1 MTEYLKVTNCRG
13 KKAVLRDIVKSIKLI
28 DQLFRECNYSQ
39 GKKKLNK
46 SRNLLYDIIHK
57 EDFIIVLII
66 NLKKIKMGRYLGLPF
81 FKGHV
86 TNLSKLL
93 IALEKR
99 ETLTGSKQ
107 ALTKSQNEKVDI
119 VINKINECI
128 DILQKIK

>member
-57 EDFIIVLII
+57 EDFIIGI
-66 NLKKIKMGRYLGLPF
+66 NYK
-81 FKGHV
+81 
-86 TNLSKLL
+86 
-93 IALEKR
+93 LEKN
-99 ETLTGSKQ
+99 
-107 ALTKSQNEKVDI
+107 QNG
-119 VINKINECI
+119 
-128 DILQKIK
+128 